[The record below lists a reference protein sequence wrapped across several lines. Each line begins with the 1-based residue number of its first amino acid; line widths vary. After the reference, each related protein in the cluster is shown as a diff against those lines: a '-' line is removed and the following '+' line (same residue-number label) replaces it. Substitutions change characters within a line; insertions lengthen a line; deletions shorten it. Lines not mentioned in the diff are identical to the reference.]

1 MTVRTGITTRGFAR
15 ALVLGAAVWAATA
28 LAGEARPGPVAEGAR
43 YAIIMQGASGEPQYA
58 AMHRGW
64 VDSLATILRERFK
77 FDASNLFLLTEQPK
91 PGEERGTAEN
101 LRALVARLAQQLKSD
116 DLLFVMLI
124 GHGGGEPQNAKFNMI
139 GPDLTAAEWK
149 AMLDPIPGRV
159 AIVDSTSASFPFLA
173 GLAAPGRVVIT
184 ATSSHAQ
191 RYHTVF
197 PDAFIKALSATEA
210 DADKNGR
217 ISLLEA
223 FTHASRLVGLHY
235 EQNGTMSTERA
246 VLDDTGDGVG
256 RDAASTGP
264 DGVVAGL
271 TYLDVV
277 ELPKVADPEVQQ
289 MIVRQQ
295 TLTEQVDELRRR
307 RPSMLPAQF
316 DREFEALIV
325 ELALVSREVRR
336 RTGGS

>member
-1 MTVRTGITTRGFAR
+1 MTMGRASTR
-15 ALVLGAAVWAATA
+15 AVWPRILGLAIA
-28 LAGEARPGPVAEGAR
+28 LGVAGTVVAGVAPAPAEGAR
-43 YAIIMQGASGEPQYA
+43 YAIVMQGASGDPQYA
-58 AMHRGW
+58 ALHRGW
-64 VDSLATILRERFK
+64 VDSLAAVLRDRFK
-77 FDASNLFLLTEQPK
+77 FDPANLFLLTEQPK
-91 PGEERGTAEN
+91 AGEQRGTAEN
-101 LRALVARLAQQLKSD
+101 LRALLTRLATQIGQD

-124 GHGGGEPQNAKFNMI
+124 GHGGGEAQNAKFNMI

-149 AMLDPIPGRV
+149 ALLDPITGRV
-159 AIVDSTSASFPFLA
+159 AVVDSTSASFPFLA
-173 GLAAPGRVVIT
+173 GLAKPGRVVIT
-184 ATSSHAQ
+184 ATSTHAQ

-197 PDAFIKALSATEA
+197 PDAFIKALSSPEG

-217 ISLLEA
+217 VSLLEA
-223 FTHASRLVGLHY
+223 FTQASRLVGLHY
-235 EQNGTMSTERA
+235 EQNGTMATERA

-256 RDAASTGP
+256 RDATATGP

-289 MIVRQQ
+289 MILRQQ
-295 TLTEQVDELRRR
+295 ALTEQVDELRRR
-307 RPSMLPAQF
+307 RPSMLPAEF
-316 DREFEALIV
+316 DREFEKLIV